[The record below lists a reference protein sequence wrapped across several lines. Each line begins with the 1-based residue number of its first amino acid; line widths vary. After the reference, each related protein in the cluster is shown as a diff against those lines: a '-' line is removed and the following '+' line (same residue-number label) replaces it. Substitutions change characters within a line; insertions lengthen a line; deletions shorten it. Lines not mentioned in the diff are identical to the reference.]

1 MLIYLL
7 GVFQEYCVIINLYNG
22 DLIPFISE
30 DIEYSL
36 VDILILVTRILYF
49 KRNRKNLIDVS
60 LISLILFSHLQWTLH
75 SPFHEWPSWWI
86 GDKST
91 TDIRHRT
98 EYYDTHVMCF
108 IIWLLMFFEYIRYF
122 NIFLL

>member
-1 MLIYLL
+1 MIWYLL
-7 GVFQEYCVIINLYNG
+7 GVIQEYCVIINLYNG
-22 DLIPFISE
+22 DLIAFLPE

-36 VDILILVTRILYF
+36 VDITILITRLLYF
-49 KRNRKNLIDVS
+49 KRNTKTFIDLS
-60 LISLILFSHLQWTLH
+60 LILLILFSHLQWYLH

-86 GDKST
+86 GEKSP

-108 IIWLLMFFEYIRYF
+108 TIWFILFFQYIKY
-122 NIFLL
+122 IL